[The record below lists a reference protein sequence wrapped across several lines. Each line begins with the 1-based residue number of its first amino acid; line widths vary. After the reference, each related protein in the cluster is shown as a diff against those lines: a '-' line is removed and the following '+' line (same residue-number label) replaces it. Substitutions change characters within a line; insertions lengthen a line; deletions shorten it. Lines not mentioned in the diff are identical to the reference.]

1 MDAASLM
8 PLNVLPLLQ
17 EPFQGSTSLLVV
29 IVQQILPA
37 GDLDNTEKQQS
48 GTARV
53 PLRWNPP
60 QVFLQVVVGFK
71 RSFPHAV

>member
-29 IVQQILPA
+29 IVPQILPA
-37 GDLDNTEKQQS
+37 G
-48 GTARV
+48 
-53 PLRWNPP
+53 
-60 QVFLQVVVGFK
+60 
-71 RSFPHAV
+71 